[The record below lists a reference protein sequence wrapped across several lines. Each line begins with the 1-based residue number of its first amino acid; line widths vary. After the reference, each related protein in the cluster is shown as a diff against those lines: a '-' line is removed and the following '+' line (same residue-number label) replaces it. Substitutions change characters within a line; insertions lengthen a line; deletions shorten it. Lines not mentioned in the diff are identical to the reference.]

1 MKDDKSTL
9 YCTIAI
15 DEELITTDNN
25 DSHVKTHFKN
35 LNLKKDRDL
44 MHKLTAEM
52 DKRLKGIKHKI
63 LNSICKENGKFS
75 KWDVRTFQVMLEYKL
90 LWLGLAVRHVSPKI
104 LLGPLPEESF
114 KRNYEIFERENR
126 YKNNSS
132 NPERTVC
139 LRRWAD

>member
-1 MKDDKSTL
+1 M
-9 YCTIAI
+9 
-15 DEELITTDNN
+15 
-25 DSHVKTHFKN
+25 KTHFKN

-63 LNSICKENGKFS
+63 LNSICKEIGKFS